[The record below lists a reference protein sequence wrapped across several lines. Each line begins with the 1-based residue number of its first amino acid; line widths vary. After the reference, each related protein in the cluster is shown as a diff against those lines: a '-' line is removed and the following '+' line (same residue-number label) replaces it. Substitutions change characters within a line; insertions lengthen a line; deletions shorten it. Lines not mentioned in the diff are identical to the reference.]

1 MSPDALREATIKSAA
16 ASRRDAFLCLLKLCL
31 TFKTKGQSKKKY
43 EFSTKIGI
51 FLSSR
56 LIYATIE

>member
-31 TFKTKGQSKKKY
+31 TFKRKVKKKT